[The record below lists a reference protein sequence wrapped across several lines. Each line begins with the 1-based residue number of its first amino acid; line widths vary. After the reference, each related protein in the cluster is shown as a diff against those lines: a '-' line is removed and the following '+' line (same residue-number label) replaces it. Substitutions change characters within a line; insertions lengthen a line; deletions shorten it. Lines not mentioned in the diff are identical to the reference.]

1 MNTVYTNGYY
11 GHNIETKIDLD
22 NSRLVTI
29 STMKRSSGLL
39 VTFASVG
46 TRNGDFISSI
56 MFQDFTKNL
65 ASQKVRV
72 TEKAVR
78 LQHQQA
84 LDGIESL
91 LAEIEDFYSKET
103 A

>member
-1 MNTVYTNGYY
+1 
-11 GHNIETKIDLD
+11 
-22 NSRLVTI
+22 
-29 STMKRSSGLL
+29 
-39 VTFASVG
+39 
-46 TRNGDFISSI
+46 

-78 LQHQQA
+78 TQHQQA